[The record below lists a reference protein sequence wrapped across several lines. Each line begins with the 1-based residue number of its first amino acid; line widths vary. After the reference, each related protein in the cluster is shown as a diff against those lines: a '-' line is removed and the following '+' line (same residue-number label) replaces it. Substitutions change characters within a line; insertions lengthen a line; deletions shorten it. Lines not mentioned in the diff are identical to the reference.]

1 MATNAEEVEVLKRL
15 NRLPDTLPSI
25 GLKMK
30 TGLTVDFRNREAL
43 RDHAEANAVPLF
55 YSQHIKS
62 GKVEFPIGKESE
74 YLVTEQNGLLQKNS
88 RRSEKSFLPR
98 HHLALLSRSMNGG
111 NKETTLLNSKQMVI
125 FLEYGY
131 LTLLDQSA

>member
-1 MATNAEEVEVLKRL
+1 
-15 NRLPDTLPSI
+15 
-25 GLKMK
+25 MK

-74 YLVTEQNGLLQKNS
+74 YLVTEQNGLLAEKFKLSFCQTVYSKG
-88 RRSEKSFLPR
+88 RTSETAVRCLFGSQAPRNMTKSAYRTRLI
-98 HHLALLSRSMNGG
+98 LLRP
-111 NKETTLLNSKQMVI
+111 
-125 FLEYGY
+125 
-131 LTLLDQSA
+131 A